1 MNLRILYDLPFDTHC
16 WVVEELSGGKHF
28 KQMIYSRFLKYLSV
42 LRKNKRSFIRTLY
55 TIVQADV
62 RTLTGSNIR
71 RVLLDTNL
79 DPRSSSKYLLSDW
92 RAYEPADTWTVP
104 LLASLLEMRQDN
116 WEVLFDVEDETITLE
131 DDEITF
137 MVEAL
142 CRG

>member
-1 MNLRILYDLPFDTHC
+1 M
-16 WVVEELSGGKHF
+16 
-28 KQMIYSRFLKYLSV
+28 
-42 LRKNKRSFIRTLY
+42 
-55 TIVQADV
+55 QADV